1 MAMLSQKPIIVLDE
15 PTSGLCKEQMDT
27 LIDFLETMKNQGKIV
42 IIITHDYEFIDRCN
56 GSIYEFLNISRNGG
70 IEMKEKSPAK
80 ILWELAHKEHSKL
93 KTSVFI
99 ATIGVIAGIVPY
111 VAASRILVCLM
122 NGTNNMNT
130 YLMWMGI
137 GLLGYILKSVLYSTA
152 LSVSHKATFSVL
164 KDVRL
169 RMLDKLPKMPLGE
182 ITSAP
187 SGNFKQIIVDQV
199 ESMENTLANLL
210 PEMTSNF
217 LGSLSIFIYLLYL
230 DWRMALLSLVS
241 IPVGMLFMG
250 LVMKNYAVQY
260 EGSVKVNREMN
271 SAIVEY
277 VNGIEVIKTFN
288 QDKRSYAKYKDK
300 VIANA
305 RYFYEWMKSCQLPV
319 SLSKNISPTTMI
331 TVLPIGWYFYIHG
344 SLSAEVFIAVIILSL
359 GIAGPLL
366 EAINFVDG
374 LAKIGTIIGSVNLIL
389 EGKEQKHSEKDV
401 AIQQYGIDLQN
412 VKFGY
417 EEEKEIIHGMSLN
430 IKEGATVAFIGSSG
444 SGKSTLAKLIAG
456 YWDTDEGSIK
466 IGGYDLKEIP
476 LKQLYGLT
484 AFVSQDNFLFNESI
498 RENIRMGNPSASDE
512 EVEDIAKKSG
522 CHDFIMKMENGYDT
536 VVGSGGS
543 HVSGGERQRISIAR
557 AMLKNAP
564 IVILDEATSYIDPEN
579 EVIIKKALSN
589 LIQNKTVII
598 IAHRLSTI
606 TDADQIFLIEKGE
619 LISHGKHEELME
631 DCKLYKKMW
640 DAHIGVKDGE
650 IKC

>member
-1 MAMLSQKPIIVLDE
+1 
-15 PTSGLCKEQMDT
+15 
-27 LIDFLETMKNQGKIV
+27 MKQ
-42 IIITHDYEFIDRCN
+42 
-56 GSIYEFLNISRNGG
+56 
-70 IEMKEKSPAK
+70 KSPAT
-80 ILWELAHKEHSKL
+80 ILWELAKKEHSKL

-99 ATIGVIAGIVPY
+99 ASIGVIAGIIPY
-111 VAASRILVCLM
+111 IAASRILVELLKG
-122 NGTNNMNT
+122 NEDFKI
-130 YLMWMGI
+130 YSLWLGI
-137 GLLGYILKSVLYSTA
+137 GLLSYILKSFLYSMA

-169 RMLDKLPKMPLGE
+169 RMLEKLPKMPLGE
-182 ITSAP
+182 IISVP

-199 ESMENTLANLL
+199 ESMEKPLAHLL
-210 PEMTSNF
+210 PEMTSNL
-217 LGSLSIFIYLLYL
+217 LGSLSIFIYLLFL

-271 SAIVEY
+271 SAIIEY

-331 TVLPIGWYFYIHG
+331 TVLPFGWYFYISG
-344 SLSAEVFIAVIILSL
+344 SLSAEVFISVIILSL

-366 EAINFVDG
+366 ETINFVDG
-374 LAKIGTIIGSVNLIL
+374 LAKIGTIANSINLIL
-389 EGKEQKHSEKDV
+389 EGKEQKHSDREV
-401 AIQQYGIDLQN
+401 TIQQYNIDLQN

-417 EEEKEIIHGMSLN
+417 EEEKEILHGISLN
-430 IKEGATVAFIGSSG
+430 IKEGTTVAFVGPSG

-456 YWDTDEGSIK
+456 YWDITEGNIN
-466 IGGYDLKEIP
+466 IGGYNLNEIP
-476 LKQLYGLT
+476 LKQLYSLT

-498 RENIRMGNPSASDE
+498 RENIRMGNPSASDK

-522 CHDFIMKMENGYDT
+522 CHDFIMKMEHGYDT
-536 VVGSGGS
+536 VVGSSGS

-579 EVIIKKALSN
+579 EVIIKEALSK
-589 LIQNKTVII
+589 LIKDKTVII

-606 TDADQIFLIEKGE
+606 TDAEQIFLIENGK
-619 LISHGKHEELME
+619 LVSYGKHDELLKGCE
-631 DCKLYKKMW
+631 LYRNMW
-640 DAHIGVKDGE
+640 NAHIGTKDGGM
-650 IKC
+650 KC

>member
-1 MAMLSQKPIIVLDE
+1 
-15 PTSGLCKEQMDT
+15 
-27 LIDFLETMKNQGKIV
+27 MKQ
-42 IIITHDYEFIDRCN
+42 
-56 GSIYEFLNISRNGG
+56 
-70 IEMKEKSPAK
+70 KSPAT
-80 ILWELAHKEHSKL
+80 ILWELAKKEHSKL

-99 ATIGVIAGIVPY
+99 ASIGVIAGIIPY
-111 VAASRILVCLM
+111 IAASRILVELLKG
-122 NGTNNMNT
+122 NENFKI
-130 YLMWMGI
+130 YSLWLGI
-137 GLLGYILKSVLYSTA
+137 GLLSYILKSFLYSMA

-169 RMLDKLPKMPLGE
+169 RMLEKLPKMPLGE
-182 ITSAP
+182 IISVP

-199 ESMENTLANLL
+199 ESMEKPLAHLL
-210 PEMTSNF
+210 PEMTSNL
-217 LGSLSIFIYLLYL
+217 LGSLSIFIYLLFL

-271 SAIVEY
+271 SAIIEY

-331 TVLPIGWYFYIHG
+331 TVLPFGWYFYISG
-344 SLSAEVFIAVIILSL
+344 SLSAEVFISVIILSL

-366 EAINFVDG
+366 ETINFVDG
-374 LAKIGTIIGSVNLIL
+374 LAKIGTIANSINLIL
-389 EGKEQKHSEKDV
+389 EGKEQKHSDREV
-401 AIQQYGIDLQN
+401 TIQQYNIDLQN

-417 EEEKEIIHGMSLN
+417 EEEKEILHGISLN
-430 IKEGATVAFIGSSG
+430 IKEGTTVAFVGPSG
-444 SGKSTLAKLIAG
+444 SGKSTLVKLIAG
-456 YWDTDEGSIK
+456 YWDITEGNIN
-466 IGGYDLKEIP
+466 IGGYNLNEIP
-476 LKQLYGLT
+476 LKQLYSLT

-498 RENIRMGNPSASDE
+498 RENIRMGNPSASDK

-522 CHDFIMKMENGYDT
+522 CHDFIMKMEHGYDT
-536 VVGSGGS
+536 VVGSSGS

-579 EVIIKKALSN
+579 EVIIKQALSK
-589 LIQNKTVII
+589 LIKDKTVII

-606 TDADQIFLIEKGE
+606 TDAEQIFLIENGK
-619 LISHGKHEELME
+619 LVSYGKHDELLKGCE
-631 DCKLYKKMW
+631 LYRNMW
-640 DAHIGVKDGE
+640 NAHIGTKDGGM
-650 IKC
+650 KC

>member
-1 MAMLSQKPIIVLDE
+1 
-15 PTSGLCKEQMDT
+15 
-27 LIDFLETMKNQGKIV
+27 MKQ
-42 IIITHDYEFIDRCN
+42 
-56 GSIYEFLNISRNGG
+56 
-70 IEMKEKSPAK
+70 KSPAT
-80 ILWELAHKEHSKL
+80 ILWELAKKEHSKL

-99 ATIGVIAGIVPY
+99 ASIGVIAGIVPY
-111 VAASRILVCLM
+111 IAASRILVELLKG
-122 NGTNNMNT
+122 NEDFKI
-130 YLMWMGI
+130 YSLWLGI
-137 GLLGYILKSVLYSTA
+137 GLLSYILKSFLYSMA

-169 RMLDKLPKMPLGE
+169 RMLEKLPKMPLGE
-182 ITSAP
+182 IISVP
-187 SGNFKQIIVDQV
+187 SGNFKQIMVDQV
-199 ESMENTLANLL
+199 ESMEKPLAHLL
-210 PEMTSNF
+210 PEMTSNL
-217 LGSLSIFIYLLYL
+217 LGSLSIFIYLLFL

-331 TVLPIGWYFYIHG
+331 TVLPFGWYFYISG
-344 SLSAEVFIAVIILSL
+344 SLSAEVFISVIILSL

-366 EAINFVDG
+366 ETINFVDG
-374 LAKIGTIIGSVNLIL
+374 LAKIGTIANSINSIL
-389 EGKEQKHSEKDV
+389 EGKEQKHSDREV
-401 AIQQYGIDLQN
+401 SIQQYNIDLQN

-417 EEEKEIIHGMSLN
+417 EEEKEILHGISLN
-430 IKEGATVAFIGSSG
+430 IKGGTTVAFVGPSG

-456 YWDTDEGSIK
+456 YWDITEGNIN
-466 IGGYDLKEIP
+466 IGGYNLKEIP
-476 LKQLYGLT
+476 LKQLYSLT

-498 RENIRMGNPSASDE
+498 RENIRMGNPSASDK

-522 CHDFIMKMENGYDT
+522 CHDFIMKMEHGYDT
-536 VVGSGGS
+536 VVGSSGS
-543 HVSGGERQRISIAR
+543 HVSGGEKQRISIAR

-579 EVIIKKALSN
+579 EVIIKQALSK
-589 LIQNKTVII
+589 LIKDKTVII

-606 TDADQIFLIEKGE
+606 TDAEQIFLIENGE
-619 LISHGKHEELME
+619 LVSYGKHDELLE
-631 DCKLYKKMW
+631 GCELYRNMW
-640 DAHIGVKDGE
+640 NAHIGTKDGGM
-650 IKC
+650 KC

>member
-1 MAMLSQKPIIVLDE
+1 
-15 PTSGLCKEQMDT
+15 
-27 LIDFLETMKNQGKIV
+27 
-42 IIITHDYEFIDRCN
+42 
-56 GSIYEFLNISRNGG
+56 
-70 IEMKEKSPAK
+70 MKEKSPAT
-80 ILWELAHKEHSKL
+80 ILWELAKKEHSKL

-99 ATIGVIAGIVPY
+99 ASIGVIAGIIPY
-111 VAASRILVCLM
+111 IAASRILVELLKG
-122 NGTNNMNT
+122 NENFKI
-130 YLMWMGI
+130 YSLWLGI
-137 GLLGYILKSVLYSTA
+137 GLLSYILKSFLYSMA

-169 RMLDKLPKMPLGE
+169 RMLEKLPKMPLGE
-182 ITSAP
+182 IISVP

-199 ESMENTLANLL
+199 ESMEKPLAHLL
-210 PEMTSNF
+210 PEMTSNL
-217 LGSLSIFIYLLYL
+217 LGSLSIFIYLLFL

-271 SAIVEY
+271 SAIIEY

-331 TVLPIGWYFYIHG
+331 TVLPFGWYFYISG
-344 SLSAEVFIAVIILSL
+344 SLSAEVFISVIILSL

-366 EAINFVDG
+366 ETINFVDG
-374 LAKIGTIIGSVNLIL
+374 LAKIGTIANSINLIL
-389 EGKEQKHSEKDV
+389 EGKEQKHSDREV
-401 AIQQYGIDLQN
+401 TIQQYNIDLQN

-417 EEEKEIIHGMSLN
+417 EEEKEILHGISLN
-430 IKEGATVAFIGSSG
+430 IKEGTTVAFVGPSG

-456 YWDTDEGSIK
+456 YWDITEGNIN
-466 IGGYDLKEIP
+466 IGGYNLNEIP
-476 LKQLYGLT
+476 LKQLYSLT

-498 RENIRMGNPSASDE
+498 RENIRMGNPSASDK

-522 CHDFIMKMENGYDT
+522 CHDFIMKMEHGYDT
-536 VVGSGGS
+536 VVGSSGS

-564 IVILDEATSYIDPEN
+564 IVMLDEATSYIDPEN
-579 EVIIKKALSN
+579 EVIIKQALSK
-589 LIQNKTVII
+589 LIKDKTVII

-606 TDADQIFLIEKGE
+606 TDAEQIFLIENGK
-619 LISHGKHEELME
+619 LVSYGKHDELLKGCE
-631 DCKLYKKMW
+631 LYRNMW
-640 DAHIGVKDGE
+640 NAHIGTKDGGM
-650 IKC
+650 KC

>member
-1 MAMLSQKPIIVLDE
+1 M
-15 PTSGLCKEQMDT
+15 
-27 LIDFLETMKNQGKIV
+27 NQ
-42 IIITHDYEFIDRCN
+42 
-56 GSIYEFLNISRNGG
+56 
-70 IEMKEKSPAK
+70 KSPAT
-80 ILWELAHKEHSKL
+80 ILWELAKKEHSKL

-99 ATIGVIAGIVPY
+99 ASIGVIAGIVPY
-111 VAASRILVCLM
+111 IAASRILVELLKG
-122 NGTNNMNT
+122 NEDFKI
-130 YLMWMGI
+130 YSLWLGI
-137 GLLGYILKSVLYSTA
+137 GLLSYILKSFLYSKA

-169 RMLDKLPKMPLGE
+169 RMLEKLPKMPLGE
-182 ITSAP
+182 IISVP

-199 ESMENTLANLL
+199 ESMEKPLAHLL
-210 PEMTSNF
+210 PEMTSNL
-217 LGSLSIFIYLLYL
+217 LGSLSIFIYLLFL

-271 SAIVEY
+271 SAIIEY

-331 TVLPIGWYFYIHG
+331 TVLPFGWYFYISG
-344 SLSAEVFIAVIILSL
+344 SLSAEVFISVIILSL

-366 EAINFVDG
+366 ETINFVDG
-374 LAKIGTIIGSVNLIL
+374 LAKIGTIANSINLIL
-389 EGKEQKHSEKDV
+389 EGKEQKHSDREV
-401 AIQQYGIDLQN
+401 TIQQYNIDLQN

-417 EEEKEIIHGMSLN
+417 EEEKEILHGISLN
-430 IKEGATVAFIGSSG
+430 IKEGTTVAFVGPSG

-456 YWDTDEGSIK
+456 YWDITEGNIN
-466 IGGYDLKEIP
+466 IGGYNLNEIP
-476 LKQLYGLT
+476 LKQLYSLT

-498 RENIRMGNPSASDE
+498 RENIRMGNPSASDK

-522 CHDFIMKMENGYDT
+522 CHDFIMKMEHGYDT
-536 VVGSGGS
+536 VVGSSGS

-579 EVIIKKALSN
+579 EVIIKQALSK
-589 LIQNKTVII
+589 LIKDKTVII

-606 TDADQIFLIEKGE
+606 TDAEQIFLIENGK
-619 LISHGKHEELME
+619 LVSYGKHDELLKGCE
-631 DCKLYKKMW
+631 LYRNMW
-640 DAHIGVKDGE
+640 NAHIGTKDGGM
-650 IKC
+650 KC

>member
-1 MAMLSQKPIIVLDE
+1 
-15 PTSGLCKEQMDT
+15 
-27 LIDFLETMKNQGKIV
+27 MKQ
-42 IIITHDYEFIDRCN
+42 
-56 GSIYEFLNISRNGG
+56 
-70 IEMKEKSPAK
+70 KSPAT
-80 ILWELAHKEHSKL
+80 ILWELAKKEHSKL

-99 ATIGVIAGIVPY
+99 ASIGVIAGIVPY
-111 VAASRILVCLM
+111 IAASRILVELLKG
-122 NGTNNMNT
+122 NEDFKI
-130 YLMWMGI
+130 YSLWLGI
-137 GLLGYILKSVLYSTA
+137 GLLSYILKSFLYSMA

-169 RMLDKLPKMPLGE
+169 RMLEKLPKMPLGE
-182 ITSAP
+182 IISVP

-199 ESMENTLANLL
+199 ESMEKPLAHLL
-210 PEMTSNF
+210 PEMTSNL
-217 LGSLSIFIYLLYL
+217 LGSLSIFIYLLFL

-271 SAIVEY
+271 SAIIEY

-305 RYFYEWMKSCQLPV
+305 KYFYEWMKSCQLPV

-331 TVLPIGWYFYIHG
+331 TVLPFGWYFYISG
-344 SLSAEVFIAVIILSL
+344 SLSAEVFISVIILSL

-366 EAINFVDG
+366 ETINFVDG
-374 LAKIGTIIGSVNLIL
+374 LAKIGTIANSINSIL
-389 EGKEQKHSEKDV
+389 EGKEQKHSDREV
-401 AIQQYGIDLQN
+401 SIQQYNIDLQN

-417 EEEKEIIHGMSLN
+417 EEEKEILHGISLN
-430 IKEGATVAFIGSSG
+430 IKGGTTVAFVGPSG

-456 YWDTDEGSIK
+456 YWDITEGNIN
-466 IGGYDLKEIP
+466 IGGYNLKEIP
-476 LKQLYGLT
+476 LKQLYSLT

-498 RENIRMGNPSASDE
+498 RENIRMGNPSASDK

-522 CHDFIMKMENGYDT
+522 CHDFIMKMEHGYDT
-536 VVGSGGS
+536 VVGSSGS
-543 HVSGGERQRISIAR
+543 HVSGGEKQRISIAR

-579 EVIIKKALSN
+579 EVIIKQALSK
-589 LIQNKTVII
+589 LIKDKTVII

-606 TDADQIFLIEKGE
+606 TDTEQIFLIENGE
-619 LISHGKHEELME
+619 LVSYGKHDELLE
-631 DCKLYKKMW
+631 GCELYRNMW
-640 DAHIGVKDGE
+640 NAHIGTKDGGM
-650 IKC
+650 KC

>member
-1 MAMLSQKPIIVLDE
+1 
-15 PTSGLCKEQMDT
+15 
-27 LIDFLETMKNQGKIV
+27 MKQ
-42 IIITHDYEFIDRCN
+42 
-56 GSIYEFLNISRNGG
+56 
-70 IEMKEKSPAK
+70 KSPAT
-80 ILWELAHKEHSKL
+80 ILWELAKKEHSKL

-99 ATIGVIAGIVPY
+99 ASIGVIAGIVPY
-111 VAASRILVCLM
+111 IAASRILVELLKG
-122 NGTNNMNT
+122 NEDFKI
-130 YLMWMGI
+130 YSLWLGI
-137 GLLGYILKSVLYSTA
+137 GLLPYILKSFLYSMA

-169 RMLDKLPKMPLGE
+169 RMLEKLPKMPLGE
-182 ITSAP
+182 IISVP
-187 SGNFKQIIVDQV
+187 SGNFKQIMVDQV
-199 ESMENTLANLL
+199 ESMEKPLAHLL
-210 PEMTSNF
+210 PEMTSNL
-217 LGSLSIFIYLLYL
+217 LGSLSIFIYLLFL

-331 TVLPIGWYFYIHG
+331 TVLPFGWYFYISG
-344 SLSAEVFIAVIILSL
+344 SLSAEVFISVIILSL

-366 EAINFVDG
+366 ETINFVDG
-374 LAKIGTIIGSVNLIL
+374 LAKIGTIANSINSIL
-389 EGKEQKHSEKDV
+389 EGKEQKHSDREV
-401 AIQQYGIDLQN
+401 SIQQYNIDLQN

-417 EEEKEIIHGMSLN
+417 EEEKEILHGISLN
-430 IKEGATVAFIGSSG
+430 IKGGTTVAFVGPSG

-456 YWDTDEGSIK
+456 YWDITEGNIN
-466 IGGYDLKEIP
+466 IGGYNLKEIP
-476 LKQLYGLT
+476 LKQLYSLT

-498 RENIRMGNPSASDE
+498 RENIRMGNPSASDK

-522 CHDFIMKMENGYDT
+522 CHDFIMKMEHGYDT
-536 VVGSGGS
+536 VVGSSGS
-543 HVSGGERQRISIAR
+543 HVSGGEKQRISIAR

-579 EVIIKKALSN
+579 EVIIKQALSK
-589 LIQNKTVII
+589 LIKDKTVII

-606 TDADQIFLIEKGE
+606 TDTEQIFLIENGE
-619 LISHGKHEELME
+619 LVSYGKHDELLE
-631 DCKLYKKMW
+631 GCELYRNMW
-640 DAHIGVKDGE
+640 NAHIGTKDGGM
-650 IKC
+650 KC

>member
-1 MAMLSQKPIIVLDE
+1 
-15 PTSGLCKEQMDT
+15 
-27 LIDFLETMKNQGKIV
+27 MKQ
-42 IIITHDYEFIDRCN
+42 
-56 GSIYEFLNISRNGG
+56 
-70 IEMKEKSPAK
+70 KSPAA
-80 ILWELAHKEHSKL
+80 ILWELAKKEHSKL

-99 ATIGVIAGIVPY
+99 ASIGVIAGIIPY
-111 VAASRILVCLM
+111 IAASRILVELLKG
-122 NGTNNMNT
+122 NEDFKI
-130 YLMWMGI
+130 YSLWLGI
-137 GLLGYILKSVLYSTA
+137 GLLSYILKSFLYSMA

-169 RMLDKLPKMPLGE
+169 RMLEKLPKMPLGE
-182 ITSAP
+182 IISVP

-199 ESMENTLANLL
+199 ESMEKPLAHLL
-210 PEMTSNF
+210 PEMTSNL
-217 LGSLSIFIYLLYL
+217 LGSLSIFIYLLFL

-271 SAIVEY
+271 SAIIEY

-331 TVLPIGWYFYIHG
+331 TVLPFGWYFYISG
-344 SLSAEVFIAVIILSL
+344 SLSAEVFISVIILSL

-366 EAINFVDG
+366 ETINFVDG
-374 LAKIGTIIGSVNLIL
+374 LAKIGTIANSINLIL
-389 EGKEQKHSEKDV
+389 EGKEQRHSDREV
-401 AIQQYGIDLQN
+401 TIQQYNIDLQN

-417 EEEKEIIHGMSLN
+417 EEEKEILHGISLN
-430 IKEGATVAFIGSSG
+430 IKEGTTVAFVGPSG

-456 YWDTDEGSIK
+456 YWDSMEGNIN
-466 IGGYDLKEIP
+466 IGGHNLKEIP
-476 LKQLYGLT
+476 LKQLYSLT

-498 RENIRMGNPSASDE
+498 RENIRMGNPSASDK

-522 CHDFIMKMENGYDT
+522 CHDFIMKMEHGYDT
-536 VVGSGGS
+536 VVGSSGS

-579 EVIIKKALSN
+579 EVIIKQALSK
-589 LIQNKTVII
+589 LIKDKTVII

-606 TDADQIFLIEKGE
+606 TDAEQIFLIENGK
-619 LISHGKHEELME
+619 LVSYGKHDELLE
-631 DCKLYKKMW
+631 GCELYRNMW
-640 DAHIGVKDGE
+640 NAHIGTKDGGM
-650 IKC
+650 KC

>member
-1 MAMLSQKPIIVLDE
+1 
-15 PTSGLCKEQMDT
+15 
-27 LIDFLETMKNQGKIV
+27 MKQ
-42 IIITHDYEFIDRCN
+42 
-56 GSIYEFLNISRNGG
+56 
-70 IEMKEKSPAK
+70 KSPAT
-80 ILWELAHKEHSKL
+80 ILWELAKKEHSKL

-99 ATIGVIAGIVPY
+99 ASIGVIAGIIPY
-111 VAASRILVCLM
+111 IAASRILVELLKG
-122 NGTNNMNT
+122 NEHFKI
-130 YLMWMGI
+130 YSLWLGI
-137 GLLGYILKSVLYSTA
+137 GLLSYILKSFLYSMA

-169 RMLDKLPKMPLGE
+169 RMLEKLPKMPLGE
-182 ITSAP
+182 IISVP

-199 ESMENTLANLL
+199 ESMEKPLAHLL
-210 PEMTSNF
+210 PEMTSNL
-217 LGSLSIFIYLLYL
+217 LGSLSIFIYLLFL

-271 SAIVEY
+271 SAIIEY

-331 TVLPIGWYFYIHG
+331 TVLPFGWYFYISG
-344 SLSAEVFIAVIILSL
+344 SLSAEVFISVIILSL

-366 EAINFVDG
+366 ETINFVDG
-374 LAKIGTIIGSVNLIL
+374 LAKIGTIANSINLIL
-389 EGKEQKHSEKDV
+389 EGKEQKHSDREV
-401 AIQQYGIDLQN
+401 TIQQYNIDLQN

-417 EEEKEIIHGMSLN
+417 EEEKEILHGISLN
-430 IKEGATVAFIGSSG
+430 IKEGTTVAFVGPSG

-456 YWDTDEGSIK
+456 YWDITEGNIN
-466 IGGYDLKEIP
+466 IGGYNLNEIP
-476 LKQLYGLT
+476 LKQLYSLT

-498 RENIRMGNPSASDE
+498 RENIRMGNPSASDK

-522 CHDFIMKMENGYDT
+522 CHDFIMKMEHGYDT
-536 VVGSGGS
+536 VVGSSGS

-579 EVIIKKALSN
+579 EVIIKQALSK
-589 LIQNKTVII
+589 LIKDKTVII

-606 TDADQIFLIEKGE
+606 TDAEQIFLIENGT
-619 LISHGKHEELME
+619 LVSYGKHDELLKGCE
-631 DCKLYKKMW
+631 LYRNMW
-640 DAHIGVKDGE
+640 NAHIGTKDGGM
-650 IKC
+650 KC

>member
-1 MAMLSQKPIIVLDE
+1 
-15 PTSGLCKEQMDT
+15 
-27 LIDFLETMKNQGKIV
+27 MKQ
-42 IIITHDYEFIDRCN
+42 
-56 GSIYEFLNISRNGG
+56 
-70 IEMKEKSPAK
+70 KSPAT
-80 ILWELAHKEHSKL
+80 ILWELAKKEHSKL

-99 ATIGVIAGIVPY
+99 ASIGVIAGIVPY
-111 VAASRILVCLM
+111 IAASRILVELLKG
-122 NGTNNMNT
+122 NEDFKI
-130 YLMWMGI
+130 YSLWLGI
-137 GLLGYILKSVLYSTA
+137 GLLSYILKSFLYSMA

-169 RMLDKLPKMPLGE
+169 RMLEKLPKMPLGE
-182 ITSAP
+182 IISVP

-199 ESMENTLANLL
+199 ESMEKPLAHLL
-210 PEMTSNF
+210 PEMTSNL
-217 LGSLSIFIYLLYL
+217 LGSLSIFIYLLFL

-271 SAIVEY
+271 SAIIEY

-331 TVLPIGWYFYIHG
+331 TVLPFGWHFYISG
-344 SLSAEVFIAVIILSL
+344 SLSAEVFISVIILSL

-366 EAINFVDG
+366 ETINFVDG
-374 LAKIGTIIGSVNLIL
+374 LAKIGTIANSINLIL
-389 EGKEQKHSEKDV
+389 EGKEQKHSDREV
-401 AIQQYGIDLQN
+401 TIQQYNIDLQN

-417 EEEKEIIHGMSLN
+417 EEEKEILHGISLN
-430 IKEGATVAFIGSSG
+430 IKEGTTVAFVGPSG

-456 YWDTDEGSIK
+456 YWDIMEGNIN
-466 IGGYDLKEIP
+466 IGGHNLKEIP
-476 LKQLYGLT
+476 LKQLYSLT

-498 RENIRMGNPSASDE
+498 RENIRMGNLSASDE
-512 EVEDIAKKSG
+512 EVEDIARKSG
-522 CHDFIMKMENGYDT
+522 CHDFIMKMEHGYDT
-536 VVGSGGS
+536 VVGSSGS

-564 IVILDEATSYIDPEN
+564 IVVLDEATSYIDPEN
-579 EVIIKKALSN
+579 EVIIKQALSK
-589 LIQNKTVII
+589 LIKDKTVII

-606 TDADQIFLIEKGE
+606 TDAEQIFLIENGK
-619 LISHGKHEELME
+619 LVSYGKHDELLKGCE
-631 DCKLYKKMW
+631 LYRNMW
-640 DAHIGVKDGE
+640 NAHIGTKDGE
-650 IKC
+650 MKC

>member
-1 MAMLSQKPIIVLDE
+1 
-15 PTSGLCKEQMDT
+15 
-27 LIDFLETMKNQGKIV
+27 MKQ
-42 IIITHDYEFIDRCN
+42 
-56 GSIYEFLNISRNGG
+56 
-70 IEMKEKSPAK
+70 KSPAT
-80 ILWELAHKEHSKL
+80 ILWELAKKEHSKL

-99 ATIGVIAGIVPY
+99 ASIGVIAGIIPY
-111 VAASRILVCLM
+111 IAASRILVELLKG
-122 NGTNNMNT
+122 NVDFKI
-130 YLMWMGI
+130 YSLWLGI
-137 GLLGYILKSVLYSTA
+137 GLLSYILKSFLYSMA

-169 RMLDKLPKMPLGE
+169 RMLEKLPKMPLGE
-182 ITSAP
+182 IISVP

-199 ESMENTLANLL
+199 ESMEKPLAHLL
-210 PEMTSNF
+210 PEMTSNL
-217 LGSLSIFIYLLYL
+217 LGSLSIFIYLLFL

-271 SAIVEY
+271 SAIIEY

-331 TVLPIGWYFYIHG
+331 TVLPFGWYFYISG
-344 SLSAEVFIAVIILSL
+344 SLSAEVFISVIILSL

-366 EAINFVDG
+366 ETINFVDG
-374 LAKIGTIIGSVNLIL
+374 LAKIGTIANSINLIL
-389 EGKEQKHSEKDV
+389 EGKEQKHSDREV
-401 AIQQYGIDLQN
+401 TIQQYNIDLQN

-417 EEEKEIIHGMSLN
+417 EEEKEILHGISLN
-430 IKEGATVAFIGSSG
+430 IKEGTTVAFVGPSG

-456 YWDTDEGSIK
+456 YWDITEGNIN
-466 IGGYDLKEIP
+466 IGGYNLNEIP
-476 LKQLYGLT
+476 LKQLYSLT

-498 RENIRMGNPSASDE
+498 RENIRMGNPSASDK

-522 CHDFIMKMENGYDT
+522 CHDFIMKMEHGYDT
-536 VVGSGGS
+536 VVGSSGS

-579 EVIIKKALSN
+579 EVIIKQALSK
-589 LIQNKTVII
+589 LIKDKTVII

-606 TDADQIFLIEKGE
+606 TDAEQIFLIENGK
-619 LISHGKHEELME
+619 LVSYGKHDELLKGCE
-631 DCKLYKKMW
+631 LYRNMW
-640 DAHIGVKDGE
+640 NAHIGTKDGGM
-650 IKC
+650 KC

>member
-1 MAMLSQKPIIVLDE
+1 
-15 PTSGLCKEQMDT
+15 
-27 LIDFLETMKNQGKIV
+27 
-42 IIITHDYEFIDRCN
+42 
-56 GSIYEFLNISRNGG
+56 
-70 IEMKEKSPAK
+70 MKEKSPAT

-99 ATIGVIAGIVPY
+99 ASLGVIAGIVPY
-111 VAASRILVCLM
+111 IAASRILVYLL
-122 NGTNNMNT
+122 NGVEDFKV
-130 YLMWMGI
+130 YFLWMGI
-137 GLLGYILKSVLYSTA
+137 GLLSYILKSVLYSMA

-164 KDVRL
+164 KDIRL

-182 ITSAP
+182 IISVP
-187 SGNFKQIIVDQV
+187 SGDFKQIIVDQV
-199 ESMENTLANLL
+199 ESMEKPLAHLL
-210 PEMTSNF
+210 PEMTSNL
-217 LGSLSIFIYLLYL
+217 LGSLSILIYLLFL

-277 VNGIEVIKTFN
+277 INGIEVIKTFN

-319 SLSKNISPTTMI
+319 SLSKNISPTTLI
-331 TVLPIGWYFYIHG
+331 TVLPFGWYFYING
-344 SLSAEVFIAVIILSL
+344 SLSAEVFISVIILSL

-366 EAINFVDG
+366 ETINFVDG
-374 LAKIGTIIGSVNLIL
+374 FAKMGTIANSINLIL
-389 EGKEQKHSEKDV
+389 EGKEQQHSDKD
-401 AIQQYGIDLQN
+401 ADIDRYDIELQD

-417 EEEKEIIHGMSLN
+417 DEEKEILHGISLN
-430 IKEGATVAFIGSSG
+430 IMEGSTVAFVGSSG

-456 YWDTDEGSIK
+456 YWDITEGSIK
-466 IGGYDLKEIP
+466 IGGYDIKDIP
-476 LKQLYGLT
+476 LKQLYSMT

-498 RENIRMGNPSASDE
+498 RENIRMGNPNASDK
-512 EVEDIAKKSG
+512 EVEDIARKSG
-522 CHDFIMKMENGYDT
+522 CHDFIMKMEQGYDT
-536 VVGSGGS
+536 VVGSSGN

-557 AMLKNAP
+557 AMLKDSP

-579 EVIIKKALSN
+579 EVIIKNTLSK
-589 LIQNKTVII
+589 LIENKTVII

-606 TDADQIFLIEKGE
+606 TDAEQIFLIENGE
-619 LISHGKHEELME
+619 LVSHGKHEELMKG
-631 DCKLYKKMW
+631 CKLYQKMW
-640 DAHIGVKDGE
+640 EAHIGSKDGE
-650 IKC
+650 IE

>member
-1 MAMLSQKPIIVLDE
+1 
-15 PTSGLCKEQMDT
+15 
-27 LIDFLETMKNQGKIV
+27 MKQ
-42 IIITHDYEFIDRCN
+42 
-56 GSIYEFLNISRNGG
+56 
-70 IEMKEKSPAK
+70 KSPAA
-80 ILWELAHKEHSKL
+80 ILWELAKKEHSKL

-99 ATIGVIAGIVPY
+99 ASIGVIAGIIPY
-111 VAASRILVCLM
+111 IAASRILVELLKG
-122 NGTNNMNT
+122 NEDFKI
-130 YLMWMGI
+130 YSLWLGI
-137 GLLGYILKSVLYSTA
+137 GLLSYILKSFLYSMA

-169 RMLDKLPKMPLGE
+169 RMLEKLPKMPLGE
-182 ITSAP
+182 IISVP

-199 ESMENTLANLL
+199 ESMEKPLAHLL
-210 PEMTSNF
+210 PEMTSNL
-217 LGSLSIFIYLLYL
+217 LGSLSIFIYLLFL

-271 SAIVEY
+271 SAIIEY

-331 TVLPIGWYFYIHG
+331 TVLPFGWYFYISG
-344 SLSAEVFIAVIILSL
+344 SLSAEVFISVIILSL

-366 EAINFVDG
+366 ETINFVDG
-374 LAKIGTIIGSVNLIL
+374 LAKIGTIANSINLIL
-389 EGKEQKHSEKDV
+389 EGKEQKHSDREV
-401 AIQQYGIDLQN
+401 SIQQYNIDLQN

-417 EEEKEIIHGMSLN
+417 EEEKEILHGISLN
-430 IKEGATVAFIGSSG
+430 IKEGTTVAFVGPSG

-456 YWDTDEGSIK
+456 YWDITEGNIN
-466 IGGYDLKEIP
+466 IGGYNLNEIP
-476 LKQLYGLT
+476 LKQLYSLT

-498 RENIRMGNPSASDE
+498 RENIRMGNPSASDK

-522 CHDFIMKMENGYDT
+522 CHDFIMKMEHGYDT
-536 VVGSGGS
+536 VVGSSGS

-579 EVIIKKALSN
+579 EVIIKQALSK
-589 LIQNKTVII
+589 LIKDKTVII

-606 TDADQIFLIEKGE
+606 TDAEQIFLIENGK
-619 LISHGKHEELME
+619 LVSYGKHDELLKGCE
-631 DCKLYKKMW
+631 LYRNMW
-640 DAHIGVKDGE
+640 NAHIGTKDGGM
-650 IKC
+650 KC

>member
-1 MAMLSQKPIIVLDE
+1 MEVL
-15 PTSGLCKEQMDT
+15 
-27 LIDFLETMKNQGKIV
+27 N
-42 IIITHDYEFIDRCN
+42 
-56 GSIYEFLNISRNGG
+56 
-70 IEMKEKSPAK
+70 MKEKSPAT

-99 ATIGVIAGIVPY
+99 ASIGVIAGIVPY
-111 VAASRILVCLM
+111 IAASRILVYLL
-122 NGTNNMNT
+122 NGVEDFKV
-130 YLMWMGI
+130 YFLWMGI
-137 GLLGYILKSVLYSTA
+137 GLLSYILKSVLYSMA

-164 KDVRL
+164 KDIRL

-182 ITSAP
+182 IISVP
-187 SGNFKQIIVDQV
+187 SGDFKQIIVDQV
-199 ESMENTLANLL
+199 ESMEKPLAHLL
-210 PEMTSNF
+210 PEMTSNL
-217 LGSLSIFIYLLYL
+217 LGSLSILIYLLFL

-277 VNGIEVIKTFN
+277 INGIEVIKTFN

-319 SLSKNISPTTMI
+319 SLSKNISPTTLI
-331 TVLPIGWYFYIHG
+331 TVLPFGWYFYING
-344 SLSAEVFIAVIILSL
+344 SLSAEVFISVTILSL

-366 EAINFVDG
+366 ETINFVDG
-374 LAKIGTIIGSVNLIL
+374 FAKMGTIANSINLIL
-389 EGKEQKHSEKDV
+389 EGKEQQHSDKD
-401 AIQQYGIDLQN
+401 ADIDRYDIELQD

-417 EEEKEIIHGMSLN
+417 DEEKEILHGISLN
-430 IKEGATVAFIGSSG
+430 IMEGSTVAFVGSSG

-456 YWDTDEGSIK
+456 YWDITEGSIK
-466 IGGYDLKEIP
+466 IGGYDIKDIP
-476 LKQLYGLT
+476 LKQLYSMT

-498 RENIRMGNPSASDE
+498 RENIRMGNPNASDK
-512 EVEDIAKKSG
+512 EVEDIARKSG
-522 CHDFIMKMENGYDT
+522 CHDFIMKMEQGYDT
-536 VVGSGGS
+536 VVGSSGN

-557 AMLKNAP
+557 AMLKDSP

-579 EVIIKKALSN
+579 EVIIKNALSK
-589 LIQNKTVII
+589 LIENKTVII

-606 TDADQIFLIEKGE
+606 TDAEQIFLIENGE
-619 LISHGKHEELME
+619 LVSHGKHEEIIK
-631 DCKLYKKMW
+631 DSKLYQKMW
-640 DAHIGVKDGE
+640 NAHIGVKDGE
-650 IKC
+650 IE

>member
-1 MAMLSQKPIIVLDE
+1 
-15 PTSGLCKEQMDT
+15 
-27 LIDFLETMKNQGKIV
+27 MKQ
-42 IIITHDYEFIDRCN
+42 
-56 GSIYEFLNISRNGG
+56 
-70 IEMKEKSPAK
+70 KSPAT
-80 ILWELAHKEHSKL
+80 ILWELAKKEHSKL

-99 ATIGVIAGIVPY
+99 ASIGVIAGIVPY
-111 VAASRILVCLM
+111 IAASRILVELLKG
-122 NGTNNMNT
+122 NEDFKI
-130 YLMWMGI
+130 YSLWLGI
-137 GLLGYILKSVLYSTA
+137 GLLSYILKSFLYSMA

-169 RMLDKLPKMPLGE
+169 RMLEKLPKMPLGE
-182 ITSAP
+182 IISVP
-187 SGNFKQIIVDQV
+187 SGNFKQIMVDQV
-199 ESMENTLANLL
+199 ESMEKPLAHLL
-210 PEMTSNF
+210 PEMTSNL
-217 LGSLSIFIYLLYL
+217 LGSLSIFIYLLFL

-331 TVLPIGWYFYIHG
+331 TVLPFGWYFYISG
-344 SLSAEVFIAVIILSL
+344 SLSAEVFISVIILSL

-366 EAINFVDG
+366 ETINFVDG
-374 LAKIGTIIGSVNLIL
+374 LAKIGTIANSINSIL
-389 EGKEQKHSEKDV
+389 EGKEQKHSDREV
-401 AIQQYGIDLQN
+401 SIQQYNIDLQN

-417 EEEKEIIHGMSLN
+417 EEEKEILHGISLN
-430 IKEGATVAFIGSSG
+430 IKEGTTVAFVGPSG

-456 YWDTDEGSIK
+456 YWDITEGNIN
-466 IGGYDLKEIP
+466 IGGYNLNEIP
-476 LKQLYGLT
+476 LKQLYSLT

-498 RENIRMGNPSASDE
+498 RENIRMGNPSASDK

-522 CHDFIMKMENGYDT
+522 CHDFIMKMEHGYDT
-536 VVGSGGS
+536 VVGSSGS

-579 EVIIKKALSN
+579 EVIIKQALSK
-589 LIQNKTVII
+589 LIKDKTVII

-606 TDADQIFLIEKGE
+606 TDAEQIFLIENGK
-619 LISHGKHEELME
+619 LVSYGKHDELLKGCE
-631 DCKLYKKMW
+631 LYRNMW
-640 DAHIGVKDGE
+640 NAHIGTKDGGM
-650 IKC
+650 KC

>member
-1 MAMLSQKPIIVLDE
+1 
-15 PTSGLCKEQMDT
+15 
-27 LIDFLETMKNQGKIV
+27 MKQ
-42 IIITHDYEFIDRCN
+42 
-56 GSIYEFLNISRNGG
+56 
-70 IEMKEKSPAK
+70 KSPAT
-80 ILWELAHKEHSKL
+80 ILWELAKKEHSKL

-99 ATIGVIAGIVPY
+99 ASIGVIAGIVPY
-111 VAASRILVCLM
+111 IAASRILVELLKG
-122 NGTNNMNT
+122 NEDFKI
-130 YLMWMGI
+130 YSLWLGI
-137 GLLGYILKSVLYSTA
+137 GLLSYILKSFLYSMA

-169 RMLDKLPKMPLGE
+169 RMLEKLPKMPLGE
-182 ITSAP
+182 IISVP

-199 ESMENTLANLL
+199 ESMEKPLAHLL
-210 PEMTSNF
+210 PEMTSNL
-217 LGSLSIFIYLLYL
+217 LGSLSIFIYLLFL

-271 SAIVEY
+271 SAIIEY

-288 QDKRSYAKYKDK
+288 QDKRSYAKYKNK

-331 TVLPIGWYFYIHG
+331 TVLPFGWYFYISG
-344 SLSAEVFIAVIILSL
+344 SLSAEVFISVIILSL

-366 EAINFVDG
+366 ETINFVDG
-374 LAKIGTIIGSVNLIL
+374 LAKIGTIANSINLIL
-389 EGKEQKHSEKDV
+389 EGKEQKHSDREV
-401 AIQQYGIDLQN
+401 TIQQYNIDLQN

-417 EEEKEIIHGMSLN
+417 EEEKEILHGISLN
-430 IKEGATVAFIGSSG
+430 IKEGTTVAFVGPSG

-456 YWDTDEGSIK
+456 YWDITEGNIN
-466 IGGYDLKEIP
+466 IGGYNLKEIP
-476 LKQLYGLT
+476 LKQLYSLT

-498 RENIRMGNPSASDE
+498 RENIRMGNLSASDE
-512 EVEDIAKKSG
+512 EVEDIARKSG
-522 CHDFIMKMENGYDT
+522 CHDFIMKMEHGYDT
-536 VVGSGGS
+536 VVGSSGS

-579 EVIIKKALSN
+579 EVIIKQALSK
-589 LIQNKTVII
+589 LIKDKTVII

-606 TDADQIFLIEKGE
+606 TDAEQIFLIENGE
-619 LISHGKHEELME
+619 LVSYGKHDELLE
-631 DCKLYKKMW
+631 GCELYRNMW
-640 DAHIGVKDGE
+640 NAHIGTKDGGM
-650 IKC
+650 KC

>member
-1 MAMLSQKPIIVLDE
+1 
-15 PTSGLCKEQMDT
+15 
-27 LIDFLETMKNQGKIV
+27 MKQ
-42 IIITHDYEFIDRCN
+42 
-56 GSIYEFLNISRNGG
+56 
-70 IEMKEKSPAK
+70 KSPAT
-80 ILWELAHKEHSKL
+80 ILWELAKKEHSKL

-99 ATIGVIAGIVPY
+99 ASIGVIAGIIPY
-111 VAASRILVCLM
+111 IAASRILVELLKG
-122 NGTNNMNT
+122 NEDFKI
-130 YLMWMGI
+130 YSLWLGI
-137 GLLGYILKSVLYSTA
+137 GLLSYILKSFLYSMA

-169 RMLDKLPKMPLGE
+169 RMLEKLPKMPLGE
-182 ITSAP
+182 IISVP

-199 ESMENTLANLL
+199 ESMEKPLAHLL
-210 PEMTSNF
+210 PEMTSNL
-217 LGSLSIFIYLLYL
+217 LGSLSIFIYLLFL

-271 SAIVEY
+271 SAIIEY

-331 TVLPIGWYFYIHG
+331 TVLPFGWYFYISG
-344 SLSAEVFIAVIILSL
+344 SLSAEVFISVIILSL

-366 EAINFVDG
+366 ETINFVDG
-374 LAKIGTIIGSVNLIL
+374 LAKIGTIANSINLIL
-389 EGKEQKHSEKDV
+389 EGKEQKHSDREV
-401 AIQQYGIDLQN
+401 TIQQYNIDLQN

-417 EEEKEIIHGMSLN
+417 EEEKEILHGISLN
-430 IKEGATVAFIGSSG
+430 IKEGTTVAFVGPSG

-456 YWDTDEGSIK
+456 YWDITEGNIN
-466 IGGYDLKEIP
+466 IGGYNLNEIP
-476 LKQLYGLT
+476 LKQLYSLT

-498 RENIRMGNPSASDE
+498 RENIRMGNPSASDK

-522 CHDFIMKMENGYDT
+522 CHDFIMKMEHGYDT
-536 VVGSGGS
+536 VVGSSGS

-579 EVIIKKALSN
+579 EVIIKQALSK
-589 LIQNKTVII
+589 LIKDKTVII

-606 TDADQIFLIEKGE
+606 TDAEQIFLIENGE
-619 LISHGKHEELME
+619 LVSYGKHDELLK
-631 DCKLYKKMW
+631 DCELYRNMW
-640 DAHIGVKDGE
+640 NAHIGTKDGGM
-650 IKC
+650 KC

>member
-1 MAMLSQKPIIVLDE
+1 
-15 PTSGLCKEQMDT
+15 
-27 LIDFLETMKNQGKIV
+27 MKQ
-42 IIITHDYEFIDRCN
+42 
-56 GSIYEFLNISRNGG
+56 
-70 IEMKEKSPAK
+70 KSPAVL
-80 ILWELAHKEHSKL
+80 LWELAYKEHSKL

-99 ATIGVIAGIVPY
+99 ASIGVIAGIVPY
-111 VAASRILVCLM
+111 IAASRILVYLL
-122 NGTNNMNT
+122 NGIADFKV
-130 YLMWMGI
+130 YFLWMGI
-137 GLLGYILKSVLYSTA
+137 GLLSYILKSVLYSTA

-164 KDVRL
+164 KDIRL
-169 RMLDKLPKMPLGE
+169 RMIDKLPKMQLGE
-182 ITSAP
+182 IISVP

-199 ESMENTLANLL
+199 ESMEKPLAHLL
-210 PEMTSNF
+210 PEMTSNL
-217 LGSLSIFIYLLYL
+217 LGSLSIFIYLLFL

-271 SAIVEY
+271 SAIIEY

-331 TVLPIGWYFYIHG
+331 TVLPFGWYFYISG
-344 SLSAEVFIAVIILSL
+344 SLSAEVFISVIILSL

-366 EAINFVDG
+366 ETINFVDG
-374 LAKIGTIIGSVNLIL
+374 LAKIGTIANSINLIL
-389 EGKEQKHSEKDV
+389 EGKEQKHSDREV
-401 AIQQYGIDLQN
+401 TIQQYNIDLQN

-417 EEEKEIIHGMSLN
+417 EEEKEILHGISLN
-430 IKEGATVAFIGSSG
+430 IKEGTTVAFVGPSG

-456 YWDTDEGSIK
+456 YWDITEGNIN
-466 IGGYDLKEIP
+466 IGGYNLNEIP
-476 LKQLYGLT
+476 LKQLYSLT

-498 RENIRMGNPSASDE
+498 RENIRMGNPSASDK

-522 CHDFIMKMENGYDT
+522 CHDFIMKMEHGYDT
-536 VVGSGGS
+536 VVGSSGS

-579 EVIIKKALSN
+579 EVIIKQALSK
-589 LIQNKTVII
+589 LIKDKTVII

-606 TDADQIFLIEKGE
+606 TDAEQIFLIENGK
-619 LISHGKHEELME
+619 LVSYGKHDELLKGCE
-631 DCKLYKKMW
+631 LYRNMW
-640 DAHIGVKDGE
+640 NAHIGTKDGGM
-650 IKC
+650 KC

>member
-1 MAMLSQKPIIVLDE
+1 
-15 PTSGLCKEQMDT
+15 
-27 LIDFLETMKNQGKIV
+27 MKQ
-42 IIITHDYEFIDRCN
+42 
-56 GSIYEFLNISRNGG
+56 
-70 IEMKEKSPAK
+70 KSPAT
-80 ILWELAHKEHSKL
+80 ILWELAKKEHSKL

-99 ATIGVIAGIVPY
+99 ASIGVIAGIIPY
-111 VAASRILVCLM
+111 IAASRILVELLKG
-122 NGTNNMNT
+122 NEDFKI
-130 YLMWMGI
+130 YSLWLGI
-137 GLLGYILKSVLYSTA
+137 GLLSYILKSFLYSMA

-169 RMLDKLPKMPLGE
+169 RMLEKLPKMPLGE
-182 ITSAP
+182 IISVP

-199 ESMENTLANLL
+199 ESMEKPLAHLL
-210 PEMTSNF
+210 PEMTSNL
-217 LGSLSIFIYLLYL
+217 LGSLSIFIYLLFL

-331 TVLPIGWYFYIHG
+331 TVLPFGWYFYISG
-344 SLSAEVFIAVIILSL
+344 SLSAEVFVSVIILSL

-366 EAINFVDG
+366 ETINFIDG
-374 LAKIGTIIGSVNLIL
+374 LAKIGTIANSINLIL
-389 EGKEQKHSEKDV
+389 EGKEQKHSDREV
-401 AIQQYGIDLQN
+401 TIQQYNIDLQN

-417 EEEKEIIHGMSLN
+417 EEEKEILHGISLN
-430 IKEGATVAFIGSSG
+430 IKEGTTVAFVGPSG

-456 YWDTDEGSIK
+456 YWDITEGNIN
-466 IGGYDLKEIP
+466 IGGYNLNEIP
-476 LKQLYGLT
+476 LKQLYSLT

-498 RENIRMGNPSASDE
+498 RENIRMGNPSASDK

-522 CHDFIMKMENGYDT
+522 CHDFIMKMEHGYDT
-536 VVGSGGS
+536 VVGSSGS

-579 EVIIKKALSN
+579 EVIIKQALSK
-589 LIQNKTVII
+589 LIKDKTVII

-606 TDADQIFLIEKGE
+606 TDAEQIFLIENGK
-619 LISHGKHEELME
+619 LVSYGKHDELLE
-631 DCKLYKKMW
+631 GCELYRNMW
-640 DAHIGVKDGE
+640 NAHIGTKDGE
-650 IKC
+650 MKC

>member
-1 MAMLSQKPIIVLDE
+1 
-15 PTSGLCKEQMDT
+15 
-27 LIDFLETMKNQGKIV
+27 
-42 IIITHDYEFIDRCN
+42 
-56 GSIYEFLNISRNGG
+56 
-70 IEMKEKSPAK
+70 MKEKSPAV
-80 ILWELAHKEHSKL
+80 ILWELAYKEHSKL

-99 ATIGVIAGIVPY
+99 ASIGVIAGIIPY
-111 VAASRILVCLM
+111 IAASRILVELLKG
-122 NGTNNMNT
+122 NEDFKI
-130 YLMWMGI
+130 YSLWLGI
-137 GLLGYILKSVLYSTA
+137 GLLSYILKSFLYSMA

-169 RMLDKLPKMPLGE
+169 RMLEKLPKMPLGE
-182 ITSAP
+182 IISVP

-199 ESMENTLANLL
+199 ESMEKPLAHLL
-210 PEMTSNF
+210 PEMTSNL
-217 LGSLSIFIYLLYL
+217 LGSLSIFIYLLFL

-260 EGSVKVNREMN
+260 EGSVKVNREVN
-271 SAIVEY
+271 SAIIEY

-331 TVLPIGWYFYIHG
+331 TVLPFGWYFYISG
-344 SLSAEVFIAVIILSL
+344 SLSAEVFISVIILSL

-366 EAINFVDG
+366 ETINFVDG
-374 LAKIGTIIGSVNLIL
+374 LAKIGTIANSINLIL
-389 EGKEQKHSEKDV
+389 EGKEQKHSDREV
-401 AIQQYGIDLQN
+401 TIQQYNIDLQN

-417 EEEKEIIHGMSLN
+417 EEEKEILHGISLN
-430 IKEGATVAFIGSSG
+430 IKEGTTVAFVGPSG

-456 YWDTDEGSIK
+456 YWDITEGNIN
-466 IGGYDLKEIP
+466 IGGYNLNEIP
-476 LKQLYGLT
+476 LKQLYSLT

-498 RENIRMGNPSASDE
+498 RENIRMGNPSASDK

-522 CHDFIMKMENGYDT
+522 CHDFIMKMEHGYDT
-536 VVGSGGS
+536 VVGSSGS

-579 EVIIKKALSN
+579 EVIIKQALSK
-589 LIQNKTVII
+589 LIKDKTVII

-606 TDADQIFLIEKGE
+606 TDAEQIFLIENGK
-619 LISHGKHEELME
+619 LVSYGKHDELLKGCE
-631 DCKLYKKMW
+631 LYRNMW
-640 DAHIGVKDGE
+640 NAHIGTKDGGM
-650 IKC
+650 KC

>member
-1 MAMLSQKPIIVLDE
+1 
-15 PTSGLCKEQMDT
+15 
-27 LIDFLETMKNQGKIV
+27 MKQ
-42 IIITHDYEFIDRCN
+42 
-56 GSIYEFLNISRNGG
+56 
-70 IEMKEKSPAK
+70 KSPAT
-80 ILWELAHKEHSKL
+80 ILWELAKKEHSKL

-99 ATIGVIAGIVPY
+99 ASIGVIAGIIPY
-111 VAASRILVCLM
+111 IAASRILVELLKG
-122 NGTNNMNT
+122 NEDFKI
-130 YLMWMGI
+130 YSLWLGI
-137 GLLGYILKSVLYSTA
+137 GLLSYILKSFLYSMA

-169 RMLDKLPKMPLGE
+169 RMLEKLPKMPLGE
-182 ITSAP
+182 IISVP

-199 ESMENTLANLL
+199 ESMEKPLAHLL
-210 PEMTSNF
+210 PEMTSNL
-217 LGSLSIFIYLLYL
+217 LGSLSIFIYLLFL

-241 IPVGMLFMG
+241 IPLGMLFMG

-271 SAIVEY
+271 SAIIEY

-331 TVLPIGWYFYIHG
+331 TVLPFGWYFYISG
-344 SLSAEVFIAVIILSL
+344 SLSAEVFISVIILSL

-366 EAINFVDG
+366 ETINFVDG
-374 LAKIGTIIGSVNLIL
+374 LAKIGTIANSINLIL
-389 EGKEQKHSEKDV
+389 EGKEQKHSDREV
-401 AIQQYGIDLQN
+401 TIQQYNIDLQN

-417 EEEKEIIHGMSLN
+417 EEEKEILHGISLN
-430 IKEGATVAFIGSSG
+430 IKEGTTVAFVGPSG

-456 YWDTDEGSIK
+456 YWDITEGNIN
-466 IGGYDLKEIP
+466 IGGYNLNEIP
-476 LKQLYGLT
+476 LKQLYSLT

-498 RENIRMGNPSASDE
+498 RENIRMGNPSASDK

-522 CHDFIMKMENGYDT
+522 CHDFIMKMEHGYDT
-536 VVGSGGS
+536 VVGSSGS

-579 EVIIKKALSN
+579 EVIIKQALSK
-589 LIQNKTVII
+589 LIKDKTVII

-606 TDADQIFLIEKGE
+606 TDAEQIFLIENGK
-619 LISHGKHEELME
+619 LVSYGKHDELLKGCE
-631 DCKLYKKMW
+631 LYRNMW
-640 DAHIGVKDGE
+640 NAHIGTKDGGM
-650 IKC
+650 KC

>member
-1 MAMLSQKPIIVLDE
+1 
-15 PTSGLCKEQMDT
+15 
-27 LIDFLETMKNQGKIV
+27 MKQ
-42 IIITHDYEFIDRCN
+42 
-56 GSIYEFLNISRNGG
+56 
-70 IEMKEKSPAK
+70 KSPAT
-80 ILWELAHKEHSKL
+80 ILWELAKKEHSKL

-99 ATIGVIAGIVPY
+99 ASIGVIAGIVPY
-111 VAASRILVCLM
+111 IAASRILVELLKG
-122 NGTNNMNT
+122 NEDFKI
-130 YLMWMGI
+130 YSLWLGI
-137 GLLGYILKSVLYSTA
+137 GLLSYILKSFLYSMA
-152 LSVSHKATFSVL
+152 LSVSHKATFNVL

-169 RMLDKLPKMPLGE
+169 RMLEKLPKMPLGE
-182 ITSAP
+182 IISVP
-187 SGNFKQIIVDQV
+187 SGNFKQIMVDQV
-199 ESMENTLANLL
+199 ESMEKPLAHLL
-210 PEMTSNF
+210 PEMTSNL
-217 LGSLSIFIYLLYL
+217 LGSLSIFIYLLFL

-331 TVLPIGWYFYIHG
+331 TVLPFGWYFYISG
-344 SLSAEVFIAVIILSL
+344 SLSAEVFISVIILSL

-366 EAINFVDG
+366 ETINFVDG
-374 LAKIGTIIGSVNLIL
+374 LAKIGTIANSINSIL
-389 EGKEQKHSEKDV
+389 EGKEQKHSDGEV
-401 AIQQYGIDLQN
+401 TIQQYNIDLQN

-417 EEEKEIIHGMSLN
+417 EEEKEILHGISLN
-430 IKEGATVAFIGSSG
+430 IKEGTTVAFVGPSG

-456 YWDTDEGSIK
+456 YWDITEGNIN
-466 IGGYDLKEIP
+466 IGGYNLKEIP
-476 LKQLYGLT
+476 LKQLYSST

-498 RENIRMGNPSASDE
+498 RENIRMGNPSASDK

-522 CHDFIMKMENGYDT
+522 CHDFIMKMEHGYDT
-536 VVGSGGS
+536 VVGSSGS

-579 EVIIKKALSN
+579 EVIIKQALSK
-589 LIQNKTVII
+589 LIKDKTVII

-606 TDADQIFLIEKGE
+606 TDAEQIFLIENGK
-619 LISHGKHEELME
+619 LVSYGKHDELLE
-631 DCKLYKKMW
+631 GCELYRNMW
-640 DAHIGVKDGE
+640 NAHIGTKDGGM
-650 IKC
+650 KC

>member
-1 MAMLSQKPIIVLDE
+1 
-15 PTSGLCKEQMDT
+15 
-27 LIDFLETMKNQGKIV
+27 MKQ
-42 IIITHDYEFIDRCN
+42 
-56 GSIYEFLNISRNGG
+56 
-70 IEMKEKSPAK
+70 KSPAT
-80 ILWELAHKEHSKL
+80 ILWELAKKEHSKL

-99 ATIGVIAGIVPY
+99 ASIGVIAGIVPY
-111 VAASRILVCLM
+111 IAASRILVELLKG
-122 NGTNNMNT
+122 NEDFKI
-130 YLMWMGI
+130 YSLWLGI
-137 GLLGYILKSVLYSTA
+137 GLLSYILKSFLYSMA

-169 RMLDKLPKMPLGE
+169 RMLEKLPKMPLGE
-182 ITSAP
+182 IISVP

-199 ESMENTLANLL
+199 ESMEKPLAHLL
-210 PEMTSNF
+210 PEMTSNL
-217 LGSLSIFIYLLYL
+217 LGSLSIFIYLLFL

-271 SAIVEY
+271 SAIIEY

-331 TVLPIGWYFYIHG
+331 TVLPFGWYFYISG
-344 SLSAEVFIAVIILSL
+344 SLSAEVFISVIILSL

-366 EAINFVDG
+366 ETINFVDG
-374 LAKIGTIIGSVNLIL
+374 LAKIGTIANSINLIL
-389 EGKEQKHSEKDV
+389 EGKEQKHSDRKV
-401 AIQQYGIDLQN
+401 TIQQYNIDLQN

-417 EEEKEIIHGMSLN
+417 EEEKEILHGISLN
-430 IKEGATVAFIGSSG
+430 IKEGTTVAFVGPSG

-456 YWDTDEGSIK
+456 YWDIMEGNIN
-466 IGGYDLKEIP
+466 IGGHNLKEIP
-476 LKQLYGLT
+476 LKQLYSLT
-484 AFVSQDNFLFNESI
+484 AFVSQDNFLFDESI
-498 RENIRMGNPSASDE
+498 RENIRMGNPSASDK

-522 CHDFIMKMENGYDT
+522 CHDFIMKMEHGYDT
-536 VVGSGGS
+536 VVGSSGS

-579 EVIIKKALSN
+579 EVIIKQALSK
-589 LIQNKTVII
+589 LIKDKTVII

-606 TDADQIFLIEKGE
+606 TDAEQIFLIENGE
-619 LISHGKHEELME
+619 LVSYGKHDELLE
-631 DCKLYKKMW
+631 GCELYRNMW
-640 DAHIGVKDGE
+640 NAHIGTKDGGM
-650 IKC
+650 KC

>member
-1 MAMLSQKPIIVLDE
+1 
-15 PTSGLCKEQMDT
+15 
-27 LIDFLETMKNQGKIV
+27 MKQ
-42 IIITHDYEFIDRCN
+42 
-56 GSIYEFLNISRNGG
+56 
-70 IEMKEKSPAK
+70 KSPAT
-80 ILWELAHKEHSKL
+80 ILWELAKKEHSKL

-99 ATIGVIAGIVPY
+99 ASIGVIAGIIPY
-111 VAASRILVCLM
+111 IAASRILVELLKG
-122 NGTNNMNT
+122 NEDFKI
-130 YLMWMGI
+130 YSLWLGI
-137 GLLGYILKSVLYSTA
+137 GLLSYILKSFLYSMA

-169 RMLDKLPKMPLGE
+169 RMLEKLPKMPLGE
-182 ITSAP
+182 IISVP

-199 ESMENTLANLL
+199 ESMEKPLAHLL
-210 PEMTSNF
+210 PEMTSNL
-217 LGSLSIFIYLLYL
+217 LGSLSIFIYLLFL

-271 SAIVEY
+271 SAIIEY

-331 TVLPIGWYFYIHG
+331 TVLPFGWYFYISG
-344 SLSAEVFIAVIILSL
+344 SLSAEVFISVIILSL

-366 EAINFVDG
+366 ETINFVDG
-374 LAKIGTIIGSVNLIL
+374 LAKIGTIANSINSIL
-389 EGKEQKHSEKDV
+389 EGKEQKHSDGEV
-401 AIQQYGIDLQN
+401 TIQQYNIDLQN

-417 EEEKEIIHGMSLN
+417 EEEKEILHGISLN
-430 IKEGATVAFIGSSG
+430 IKEGTTVAFVGPSG

-456 YWDTDEGSIK
+456 YWDITEGNIN
-466 IGGYDLKEIP
+466 IGGYNLKEIP
-476 LKQLYGLT
+476 LKQLYSST

-498 RENIRMGNPSASDE
+498 RENIRMGNPSASDK

-522 CHDFIMKMENGYDT
+522 CHDFIMKMEHGYDT
-536 VVGSGGS
+536 VVGSSGS

-579 EVIIKKALSN
+579 EVIIKQALSK
-589 LIQNKTVII
+589 LIKDKTVII

-606 TDADQIFLIEKGE
+606 TDAEQIFLIENGE
-619 LISHGKHEELME
+619 LVSYGKHDELLE
-631 DCKLYKKMW
+631 GCELYRNMW
-640 DAHIGVKDGE
+640 NAHIGTKDGE
-650 IKC
+650 MKC

>member
-1 MAMLSQKPIIVLDE
+1 
-15 PTSGLCKEQMDT
+15 
-27 LIDFLETMKNQGKIV
+27 MKQ
-42 IIITHDYEFIDRCN
+42 
-56 GSIYEFLNISRNGG
+56 
-70 IEMKEKSPAK
+70 KSPAT
-80 ILWELAHKEHSKL
+80 ILWELAKKEHSKL

-99 ATIGVIAGIVPY
+99 ASIGVIAGIIPY
-111 VAASRILVCLM
+111 IAASRILVELLKG
-122 NGTNNMNT
+122 NEDFKI
-130 YLMWMGI
+130 YSLWLGI
-137 GLLGYILKSVLYSTA
+137 GLSSYILKSFLYSMA

-169 RMLDKLPKMPLGE
+169 RMLEKLPKMPLGE
-182 ITSAP
+182 IISVP

-199 ESMENTLANLL
+199 ESMEKPLAHLL
-210 PEMTSNF
+210 PEMTSNL
-217 LGSLSIFIYLLYL
+217 LGSLSIFIYLLFL

-271 SAIVEY
+271 SAIIEY

-331 TVLPIGWYFYIHG
+331 TVLPFGWYFYISG
-344 SLSAEVFIAVIILSL
+344 SLSAEVFISVIILSL

-366 EAINFVDG
+366 ETINFVDG
-374 LAKIGTIIGSVNLIL
+374 LAKIGTIANSINLIL
-389 EGKEQKHSEKDV
+389 EGKEQKHSDREV
-401 AIQQYGIDLQN
+401 TIQQYNIDLQN

-417 EEEKEIIHGMSLN
+417 EEEKEILHGISLN
-430 IKEGATVAFIGSSG
+430 IKEGTTVAFVGPSG

-456 YWDTDEGSIK
+456 YWDITEGNIN
-466 IGGYDLKEIP
+466 IGGYNLNEIP
-476 LKQLYGLT
+476 LKQLYSLT

-498 RENIRMGNPSASDE
+498 RENIRMGNPSASDK

-522 CHDFIMKMENGYDT
+522 CHDFIMKMEHGYDT
-536 VVGSGGS
+536 VVGSSGS

-579 EVIIKKALSN
+579 EVIIKQALSK
-589 LIQNKTVII
+589 LIKDKTVII

-606 TDADQIFLIEKGE
+606 TDAEQIFLIENGK
-619 LISHGKHEELME
+619 LVSYGKHDELLKGCE
-631 DCKLYKKMW
+631 LYRNMW
-640 DAHIGVKDGE
+640 NAHIGTKDGGM
-650 IKC
+650 KC

>member
-1 MAMLSQKPIIVLDE
+1 
-15 PTSGLCKEQMDT
+15 
-27 LIDFLETMKNQGKIV
+27 MKQ
-42 IIITHDYEFIDRCN
+42 
-56 GSIYEFLNISRNGG
+56 
-70 IEMKEKSPAK
+70 KSPAT
-80 ILWELAHKEHSKL
+80 ILWELAKKEHSKL

-99 ATIGVIAGIVPY
+99 ASIGVIAGIIPY
-111 VAASRILVCLM
+111 IAASRILVELLKG
-122 NGTNNMNT
+122 NEDFKI
-130 YLMWMGI
+130 YSLWLGI
-137 GLLGYILKSVLYSTA
+137 GLLSYILKSFLYSMA

-169 RMLDKLPKMPLGE
+169 RMLEKLPKMPLGE
-182 ITSAP
+182 IISVP

-199 ESMENTLANLL
+199 ESMEKPLAHLL
-210 PEMTSNF
+210 PEMTSNL
-217 LGSLSIFIYLLYL
+217 LGSLSIFIYLLFL

-271 SAIVEY
+271 SAIIEY

-331 TVLPIGWYFYIHG
+331 TVLPFGWYFYISG
-344 SLSAEVFIAVIILSL
+344 SLSAEVFISVIILSL

-366 EAINFVDG
+366 ETINFVDG
-374 LAKIGTIIGSVNLIL
+374 LAKIGTIANSINLIL
-389 EGKEQKHSEKDV
+389 EGKEQKHSDREV
-401 AIQQYGIDLQN
+401 TIQQYNIDLQN

-417 EEEKEIIHGMSLN
+417 EEEKEILHGISLN
-430 IKEGATVAFIGSSG
+430 IKEGTTVAFVGPSG

-456 YWDTDEGSIK
+456 YWDITEENIN
-466 IGGYDLKEIP
+466 IGGYNLNEIP
-476 LKQLYGLT
+476 LKQLYSLT

-498 RENIRMGNPSASDE
+498 RENIRMGNPSASDK

-522 CHDFIMKMENGYDT
+522 CHDFIMKMEHGYDT
-536 VVGSGGS
+536 VVGSSGS

-579 EVIIKKALSN
+579 EVIIKQALSK
-589 LIQNKTVII
+589 LIKDKTVII

-606 TDADQIFLIEKGE
+606 TDAEQIFLIENGK
-619 LISHGKHEELME
+619 LVSYGKHDELLKGCE
-631 DCKLYKKMW
+631 LYRNMW
-640 DAHIGVKDGE
+640 NAHIGTKDGGM
-650 IKC
+650 KC

>member
-1 MAMLSQKPIIVLDE
+1 
-15 PTSGLCKEQMDT
+15 
-27 LIDFLETMKNQGKIV
+27 MKQ
-42 IIITHDYEFIDRCN
+42 
-56 GSIYEFLNISRNGG
+56 
-70 IEMKEKSPAK
+70 KSPAT
-80 ILWELAHKEHSKL
+80 ILWELAKKEHSKL

-99 ATIGVIAGIVPY
+99 ASIGVIAGIVPY
-111 VAASRILVCLM
+111 IAASRILVGLLKG
-122 NGTNNMNT
+122 NEDFKI
-130 YLMWMGI
+130 YSLWLGI
-137 GLLGYILKSVLYSTA
+137 GLSSYILKSFLYSMA

-169 RMLDKLPKMPLGE
+169 RMLEKLPKMPLGE
-182 ITSAP
+182 IISVP

-199 ESMENTLANLL
+199 ESMEKPLAHLL
-210 PEMTSNF
+210 PEMTSNL
-217 LGSLSIFIYLLYL
+217 LGSLSIFIYLLFL

-271 SAIVEY
+271 SAIIEY

-331 TVLPIGWYFYIHG
+331 TVLPFGWYFYISG
-344 SLSAEVFIAVIILSL
+344 SLSAEVFISVIILSL

-366 EAINFVDG
+366 ETINFVDG
-374 LAKIGTIIGSVNLIL
+374 LAKIGTIANSINLIL
-389 EGKEQKHSEKDV
+389 EGKEQKHSDREV
-401 AIQQYGIDLQN
+401 TIQQYNIDLQN

-417 EEEKEIIHGMSLN
+417 EEEKEILHGISLN
-430 IKEGATVAFIGSSG
+430 IKEGTTVAFVGPSG

-456 YWDTDEGSIK
+456 YWDITEGNIN
-466 IGGYDLKEIP
+466 IGGYNLNEIP
-476 LKQLYGLT
+476 LKQLYSLT

-498 RENIRMGNPSASDE
+498 RENIRMGNPSASDK

-522 CHDFIMKMENGYDT
+522 CHDFIMKMEHGYDK
-536 VVGSGGS
+536 VVGSSGS

-579 EVIIKKALSN
+579 EVIIKQALSK
-589 LIQNKTVII
+589 LIKDKTVII

-606 TDADQIFLIEKGE
+606 TDAEQIFLIENGK
-619 LISHGKHEELME
+619 LVSYGKHDELLKGCE
-631 DCKLYKKMW
+631 LYRNMW
-640 DAHIGVKDGE
+640 NAHIGTKDGGM
-650 IKC
+650 KC

>member
-1 MAMLSQKPIIVLDE
+1 
-15 PTSGLCKEQMDT
+15 
-27 LIDFLETMKNQGKIV
+27 MKQ
-42 IIITHDYEFIDRCN
+42 
-56 GSIYEFLNISRNGG
+56 
-70 IEMKEKSPAK
+70 KSPAA
-80 ILWELAHKEHSKL
+80 ILWELAKKEHSKL

-99 ATIGVIAGIVPY
+99 ACIGVIAGIIPY
-111 VAASRILVCLM
+111 IAASRILVELLKG
-122 NGTNNMNT
+122 NEDFKI
-130 YLMWMGI
+130 YSLWLGI
-137 GLLGYILKSVLYSTA
+137 GLLSYILKSFLYSMA

-169 RMLDKLPKMPLGE
+169 RMLEKLPKMPLGE
-182 ITSAP
+182 IISVP

-199 ESMENTLANLL
+199 ESMEKPLAHLL
-210 PEMTSNF
+210 PEMTSNL
-217 LGSLSIFIYLLYL
+217 LGSLSIFIYLLFL

-271 SAIVEY
+271 SAIIEY

-331 TVLPIGWYFYIHG
+331 TVLPFGWYFYISG
-344 SLSAEVFIAVIILSL
+344 SLSAEVFISVIILSL

-366 EAINFVDG
+366 ETINFVDG
-374 LAKIGTIIGSVNLIL
+374 LAKIGTIANSINLVL
-389 EGKEQKHSEKDV
+389 EGKEQKHSDREV
-401 AIQQYGIDLQN
+401 TIQQYNIDLQN

-417 EEEKEIIHGMSLN
+417 EEEKEILHGISLN
-430 IKEGATVAFIGSSG
+430 IKEGTTVAFVGPSG

-456 YWDTDEGSIK
+456 YWDITEGNIN
-466 IGGYDLKEIP
+466 IGGYNLNEIP
-476 LKQLYGLT
+476 LKQLYSLT

-498 RENIRMGNPSASDE
+498 RENIRMGNPSASDK

-522 CHDFIMKMENGYDT
+522 CHDFIMKMEHGYDT
-536 VVGSGGS
+536 VVGSSGS

-579 EVIIKKALSN
+579 EVIIKQALSK
-589 LIQNKTVII
+589 LIKDKTVII

-606 TDADQIFLIEKGE
+606 TDAEQIFLIENGK
-619 LISHGKHEELME
+619 LVSYGKHDELLKGCE
-631 DCKLYKKMW
+631 LYRNMW
-640 DAHIGVKDGE
+640 NAHIGTKDGGM
-650 IKC
+650 KC

>member
-1 MAMLSQKPIIVLDE
+1 
-15 PTSGLCKEQMDT
+15 
-27 LIDFLETMKNQGKIV
+27 MKQ
-42 IIITHDYEFIDRCN
+42 
-56 GSIYEFLNISRNGG
+56 
-70 IEMKEKSPAK
+70 KSPAT
-80 ILWELAHKEHSKL
+80 ILWELAKKEHSKL

-99 ATIGVIAGIVPY
+99 ASIGVIAGIVPY
-111 VAASRILVCLM
+111 IAASRILVELLKG
-122 NGTNNMNT
+122 NEDFKI
-130 YLMWMGI
+130 YSLWLGI
-137 GLLGYILKSVLYSTA
+137 GLLSYILKSFLYSMA

-169 RMLDKLPKMPLGE
+169 KMLEKLPKMPLGE
-182 ITSAP
+182 IISVP

-199 ESMENTLANLL
+199 ESMEKPLAHLL
-210 PEMTSNF
+210 PEMTSNL
-217 LGSLSIFIYLLYL
+217 LGSLSIFIYLLFL

-241 IPVGMLFMG
+241 IPLGMLFMG

-271 SAIVEY
+271 SAIIEY

-288 QDKRSYAKYKDK
+288 QDKRSYAKYKNK

-331 TVLPIGWYFYIHG
+331 TVLPFGWYFYISG
-344 SLSAEVFIAVIILSL
+344 SLSAEVFISVIILSL

-366 EAINFVDG
+366 ETINFVDG
-374 LAKIGTIIGSVNLIL
+374 LAKIGTIANSINLIL
-389 EGKEQKHSEKDV
+389 EGKEQKHSDREV
-401 AIQQYGIDLQN
+401 TIQQYNIDLQN

-417 EEEKEIIHGMSLN
+417 EEEKEILHGISLN
-430 IKEGATVAFIGSSG
+430 IKEGTTVAFVGPSG

-456 YWDTDEGSIK
+456 YWDITEGNIN
-466 IGGYDLKEIP
+466 IGGYNLKEIP
-476 LKQLYGLT
+476 LKQLYSLT

-498 RENIRMGNPSASDE
+498 RENIRMGNPSASDK

-522 CHDFIMKMENGYDT
+522 CHDFIMKMEHGYDT
-536 VVGSGGS
+536 VVGSSGS

-564 IVILDEATSYIDPEN
+564 VVILDEATSYIDPEN
-579 EVIIKKALSN
+579 EVIIKQALSK
-589 LIQNKTVII
+589 LIKDKTVII

-606 TDADQIFLIEKGE
+606 TDAEQIFLIENGE
-619 LISHGKHEELME
+619 LVSYGKHDELLKGCE
-631 DCKLYKKMW
+631 LYRNMW
-640 DAHIGVKDGE
+640 NAHIGTKDGGM
-650 IKC
+650 KC